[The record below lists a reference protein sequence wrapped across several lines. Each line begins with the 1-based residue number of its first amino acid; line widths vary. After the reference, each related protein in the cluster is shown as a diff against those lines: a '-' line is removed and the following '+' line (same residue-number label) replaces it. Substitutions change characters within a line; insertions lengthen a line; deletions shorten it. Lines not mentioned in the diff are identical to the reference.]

1 MAILEH
7 VTLFVRLALLIV
19 SLQANFRP
27 CDLNDLW
34 PYSVQK
40 TSNAWQGNSW
50 VIMRV
55 NKAQNAQTAL
65 NP

>member
-7 VTLFVRLALLIV
+7 VTLFMRLALLIV

-34 PYSVQK
+34 PFGPENKQ
-40 TSNAWQGNSW
+40 
-50 VIMRV
+50 RV
-55 NKAQNAQTAL
+55 ARQ
-65 NP
+65 